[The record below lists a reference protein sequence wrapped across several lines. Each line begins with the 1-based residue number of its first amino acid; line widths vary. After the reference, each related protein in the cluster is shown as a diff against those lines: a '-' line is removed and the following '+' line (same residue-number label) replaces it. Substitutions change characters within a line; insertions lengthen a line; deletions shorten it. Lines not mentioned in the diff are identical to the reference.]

1 MSSLA
6 AARLQRWTIVLSAY
20 QYDIEF
26 KRTEAHGN
34 GDGLSRLPFTG
45 TGTDQLTGAD
55 VDVFNIAQI
64 EALPIK
70 TSFQS
75 DVDLSQVWQCV
86 QLGQPDVVLEY
97 LKPYR

>member
-26 KRTEAHGN
+26 KRTEAHEN
-34 GDGLSRLPFTG
+34 ADGLSRLPLTG
-45 TGTDQLTGAD
+45 TGTDKLTGAD

-64 EALPIK
+64 EALPIR
-70 TSFQS
+70 TSF
-75 DVDLSQVWQCV
+75 
-86 QLGQPDVVLEY
+86 
-97 LKPYR
+97 